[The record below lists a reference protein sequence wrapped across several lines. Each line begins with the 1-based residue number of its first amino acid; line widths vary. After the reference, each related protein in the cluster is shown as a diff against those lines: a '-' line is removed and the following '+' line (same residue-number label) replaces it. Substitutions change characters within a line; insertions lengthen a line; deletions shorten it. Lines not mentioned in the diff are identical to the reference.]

1 MKCHRRWGMSLM
13 YIVSTVLSWNHI
25 FQRLVFGNIEPF
37 CSESN
42 SQETLPF
49 NPSEIKKE
57 PIETYCQNSNIFQ
70 SARPNF
76 EQTAKW
82 PRIKCLPQITELG
95 IPEWF
100 LIVCLDP
107 PAPSEVPDVSRL
119 PLLTCGEAD
128 SVWQVLCWFCLKEP
142 WTQKGPWG
150 GKNPEPCHSSS
161 ERDPDPKVTLTD

>member
-1 MKCHRRWGMSLM
+1 MSPSM
-13 YIVSTVLSWNHI
+13 GYVFNVHSFDCVVLKPYFSETRIRKYWTFLQRIQLPRNLT
-25 FQRLVFGNIEPF
+25 FQ
-37 CSESN
+37 
-42 SQETLPF
+42 
-49 NPSEIKKE
+49 PSEINKE

-128 SVWQVLCWFCLKEP
+128 SVWQVQCWFCLKEP

>member
-1 MKCHRRWGMSLM
+1 MSPSM
-13 YIVSTVLSWNHI
+13 GYVFNVHSFDCVVLKPYFSETRIRKYWT
-25 FQRLVFGNIEPF
+25 F

-128 SVWQVLCWFCLKEP
+128 SVWQVQCWFCLKEP